1 VTKKLLSCV
10 LASAVLGV
18 VSATPVLAA
27 DIQLK
32 SDAEKFSYTIGFQ
45 IGQSLKR
52 DGLSVDPKI
61 VSQAIAD
68 VLGGKDPIL
77 SMDEMQK
84 TVQSY
89 QQKMMAEREAK
100 GEGAKKAGEAFLAD
114 NKSKEGV
121 KTLPS
126 GVQYKV
132 VMEGK
137 GKKPTAKDSVVAHY
151 RGTLIDGTEFDSSYT
166 RGEPATFPV
175 TGVIPGWQEI
185 LPMMPVGSKWQV
197 FIPSELAYGTRGAG
211 NNIGP
216 NETLVFDIELL
227 EIKAQ

>member
-1 VTKKLLSCV
+1 M
-10 LASAVLGV
+10 
-18 VSATPVLAA
+18 
-27 DIQLK
+27 Q
-32 SDAEKFSYTIGFQ
+32 Q
-45 IGQSLKR
+45 Q
-52 DGLSVDPKI
+52 
-61 VSQAIAD
+61 
-68 VLGGKDPIL
+68 GG
-77 SMDEMQK
+77 
-84 TVQSY
+84 
-89 QQKMMAEREAK
+89 
-100 GEGAKKAGEAFLAD
+100 FLAE
-114 NKSKEGV
+114 NKSKDGIT
-121 KTLPS
+121 TLPS

-151 RGTLIDGTEFDSSYT
+151 RGALIDGTEFDSSYS

-211 NNIGP
+211 ANIGP

-227 EIKAQ
+227 EIKTP